1 MTKIAVSK
9 IKLKINMTHKYKVTG
24 MTCNSCV
31 SKVQKTLSEIK
42 GIEKVNVTLNPPQA
56 EVVMNHHIELNE
68 MNNSLAKAGNY
79 KMDEQSSGSSEVT
92 AADNTVKVSKL
103 KTYKPLII
111 VFLYILLGVI
121 IFQINS
127 GKFHL
132 MEAMTDFMG
141 GFFLIF
147 SFFKML
153 DLKNFA
159 FSYSSYDV
167 IAKKWLGYGYI
178 YPFIELALGILFML
192 KAFPLFTNALTF
204 IVMGISTVGVVQS
217 IMNKR
222 VIQCACLG
230 TVFNL
235 PMSTITVIE
244 DLLMVVMSGVMVSY
258 ML

>member
-1 MTKIAVSK
+1 
-9 IKLKINMTHKYKVTG
+9 MTHIYKVTG
-24 MTCNSCV
+24 MTCNGCV
-31 SKVQKTLSEIK
+31 STVQKALSEII
-42 GIEKVNVTLNPPQA
+42 GIEDVKVTLTPPKAEIKMHHHIDVNVMNAALQKSGKYIIEEDASVHSEMMTSDNA
-56 EVVMNHHIELNE
+56 EE
-68 MNNSLAKAGNY
+68 
-79 KMDEQSSGSSEVT
+79 
-92 AADNTVKVSKL
+92 VSKL

-121 IFQINS
+121 MLQINS
-127 GKFHL
+127 GSFNW
-132 MEAMTDFMG
+132 MEAMNNFMG

-167 IAKKWLGYGYI
+167 IAKKWFGYGYL
-178 YPFIELALGILFML
+178 YPFIELSLGILFIL
-192 KAFPLFTNALTF
+192 KAFPLFTNTVTF
-204 IVMGISTVGVVQS
+204 IVMTISSIGVIQS
-217 IMNKR
+217 IMQKR
-222 VIQCACLG
+222 KIQCACLG

-244 DLLMVVMSGVMVSY
+244 DLLMVFMSGVMLIY